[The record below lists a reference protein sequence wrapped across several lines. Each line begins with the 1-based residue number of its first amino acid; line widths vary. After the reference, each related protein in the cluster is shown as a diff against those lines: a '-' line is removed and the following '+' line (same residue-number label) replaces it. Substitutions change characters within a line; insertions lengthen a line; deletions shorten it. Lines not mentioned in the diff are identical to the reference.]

1 MAINRE
7 SARSWSEDRIR
18 AKIEELVGLIE
29 ENEIIIDEEPE
40 YLDRIVRDNTSPGQ
54 FADLRGK
61 IHEWR
66 KDVKFLESL
75 L

>member
-18 AKIEELVGLIE
+18 AKIEELVDLIE
-29 ENEIIIDEEPE
+29 KNEIIIDEEPE
-40 YLDRIVRDNTSPGQ
+40 YLNRIVWDNKSLRQ
-54 FADLRGK
+54 FADLRGR
-61 IHEWR
+61 IQEWR